1 MGFRVSRRGRAV
13 RRRKEFRRAVEMRGT
28 STNDPSGLVWED
40 LTAEKIAAIPMV
52 AAQAAARA
60 TQADGGS

>member
-1 MGFRVSRRGRAV
+1 
-13 RRRKEFRRAVEMRGT
+13 VEMRGT